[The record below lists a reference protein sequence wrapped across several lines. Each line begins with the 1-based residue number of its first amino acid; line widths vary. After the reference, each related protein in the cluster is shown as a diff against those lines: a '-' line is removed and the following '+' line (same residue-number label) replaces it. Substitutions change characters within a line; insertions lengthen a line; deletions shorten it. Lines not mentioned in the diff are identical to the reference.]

1 MIKSSCHILSIS
13 TIDQL
18 ILVVDYKSLPLISIW
33 GTKYSII
40 TNCKYSD
47 VMDNITLLFIK
58 HLITISLPYV
68 MKNRYFS
75 VFKYSLPVFIF
86 SFISTFFEKQKNCGG
101 QSFNERKTSHI
112 QMLCPEDL
120 QRAWGQGTW
129 SQDQPACFPSQGIWA
144 PPSYLPPCFAQ
155 LTPALPSL

>member
-1 MIKSSCHILSIS
+1 VIKSSCHILSIS

-75 VFKYSLPVFIF
+75 VLNTLYQYLFYVYFNVLRKNKKNVVDSPSTKERHHISKCFVPKTYKGLGVKGLGPKISQHVFRLKVYGHHLHIF
-86 SFISTFFEKQKNCGG
+86 HLV
-101 QSFNERKTSHI
+101 SH
-112 QMLCPEDL
+112 
-120 QRAWGQGTW
+120 
-129 SQDQPACFPSQGIWA
+129 S
-144 PPSYLPPCFAQ
+144 
-155 LTPALPSL
+155 

>member
-75 VFKYSLPVFIF
+75 VLNTLYQYFVFRSLQRSFK
-86 SFISTFFEKQKNCGG
+86 KNDGG
-101 QSFNERKTSHI
+101 QFLAKERHHISKCFVPQTDERLWLKRLGPQVSKHSF
-112 QMLCPEDL
+112 
-120 QRAWGQGTW
+120 
-129 SQDQPACFPSQGIWA
+129 
-144 PPSYLPPCFAQ
+144 
-155 LTPALPSL
+155 

>member
-68 MKNRYFS
+68 MKNRHFS
-75 VFKYSLPVFIF
+75 VFKYSLPVFILRLF
-86 SFISTFFEKQKNCGG
+86 QRSSKNKKTVVDSPSTKERHHISKCFVP
-101 QSFNERKTSHI
+101 KTYKGLGVKGLSPKISQHVFRLKVYGHHLHIFHLVSH
-112 QMLCPEDL
+112 
-120 QRAWGQGTW
+120 
-129 SQDQPACFPSQGIWA
+129 S
-144 PPSYLPPCFAQ
+144 
-155 LTPALPSL
+155 

>member
-75 VFKYSLPVFIF
+75 VLNTLYQYLFYVYFNVLRK
-86 SFISTFFEKQKNCGG
+86 TKKHCGG